1 MYVFIEESC
10 FFIMANEE
18 CNQQNVTS
26 ITKCRHQSQVL
37 SRERVVLSKVVVLP
51 TERVLDIFSCFLFF
65 CCHILLL
72 ISFNV
77 LPEMMEDTNSISR
90 EKGKNENKVM

>member
-10 FFIMANEE
+10 FFIMANKE
-18 CNQQNVTS
+18 CNQQNVTA

-37 SRERVVLSKVVVLP
+37 SRERVVLP
-51 TERVLDIFSCFLFF
+51 TDSFGNIFLFLVF
-65 CCHILLL
+65 YCHILLL
-72 ISFNV
+72 ISFTV

-90 EKGKNENKVM
+90 E